1 MPLNIYTLDTTGLTQ
16 VTNGKDKARFVLS
29 PGQRYKLPDGKGSIQ
44 FNGWQRWAK
53 IQVSQNPGLPLT
65 FLSVVLSVAGLC
77 VSLFSRS
84 RRVWVRTIP
93 GDDGLRVEIGGLDRS
108 DSRSGAVDD
117 VNSLL
122 AALHGDSMSGDVEEE
137 HS

>member
-1 MPLNIYTLDTTGLTQ
+1 AWYGKPTVETGVPLNIYTLDTTGLTQ

-77 VSLFSRS
+77 VS
-84 RRVWVRTIP
+84 
-93 GDDGLRVEIGGLDRS
+93 
-108 DSRSGAVDD
+108 
-117 VNSLL
+117 
-122 AALHGDSMSGDVEEE
+122 
-137 HS
+137 

>member
-1 MPLNIYTLDTTGLTQ
+1 GLTQ

-84 RRVWVRTIP
+84 RR
-93 GDDGLRVEIGGLDRS
+93 GGGGGFLGVEGFEEGGGAWIGGAP
-108 DSRSGAVDD
+108 GP
-117 VNSLL
+117 
-122 AALHGDSMSGDVEEE
+122 GGG
-137 HS
+137 